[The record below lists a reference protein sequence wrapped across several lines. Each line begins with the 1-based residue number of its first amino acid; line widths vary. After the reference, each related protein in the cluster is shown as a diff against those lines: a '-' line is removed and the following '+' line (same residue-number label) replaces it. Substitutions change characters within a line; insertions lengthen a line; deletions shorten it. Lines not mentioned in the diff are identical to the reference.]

1 MKVKE
6 LIEKLNTLDPEML
19 VLVDGYEGDYT
30 IPVAAEQIEV
40 SGPYER
46 PWYYGQ
52 YQDAKKDDLLNFTAF
67 ILRR

>member
-19 VLVDGYEGDYT
+19 VLVDGYEGGYAAL
-30 IPVAAEQIEV
+30 VAADLIKV

-46 PWYYGQ
+46 PWYYGE
-52 YQDAKKDDLLNFTAF
+52 YEDAKTDDLLNFNAF
-67 ILRR
+67 LLRR